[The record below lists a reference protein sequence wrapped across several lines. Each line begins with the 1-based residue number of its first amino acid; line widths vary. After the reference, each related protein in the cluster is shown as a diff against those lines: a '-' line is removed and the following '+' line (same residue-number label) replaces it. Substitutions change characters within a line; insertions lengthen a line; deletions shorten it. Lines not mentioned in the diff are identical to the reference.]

1 MRRARNQFED
11 NIRHVHELSA
21 LYDYLTNTLR
31 LPNDLSDI
39 LRSQIVYSVSALDKF
54 IHELVRIG
62 MLQSFTGTRPK
73 TDKFNAFTISM
84 NTWEQIQISSTLG
97 GHPSEYWFEQEIILK
112 NKTASFQEPAKIAD
126 GLSLIWTE
134 NRKWTKIAALVG
146 QPEEDL
152 KKMLKNIVD
161 RRNKIVH
168 EADIDPITE
177 TRLGIDL
184 ANVQVSV
191 DTIDKIAKAIFD
203 LVV

>member
-1 MRRARNQFED
+1 
-11 NIRHVHELSA
+11 
-21 LYDYLTNTLR
+21 
-31 LPNDLSDI
+31 
-39 LRSQIVYSVSALDKF
+39 
-54 IHELVRIG
+54 
-62 MLQSFTGTRPK
+62 
-73 TDKFNAFTISM
+73 M
-84 NTWEQIQISSTLG
+84 NTWEQIQMSSTLG

-191 DTIDKIAKAIFD
+191 DIIDKIAKAIFD